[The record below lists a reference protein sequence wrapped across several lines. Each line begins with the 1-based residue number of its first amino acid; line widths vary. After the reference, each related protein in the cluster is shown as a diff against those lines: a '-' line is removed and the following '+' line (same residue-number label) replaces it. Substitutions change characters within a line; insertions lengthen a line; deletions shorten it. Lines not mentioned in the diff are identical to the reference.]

1 MNTQKHYNTL
11 TVTENVLKIVENWF
25 KAEKLGDKNARSRA
39 AYGLSEFLI
48 ETDDGSYTLRSND
61 FNGKSETMHTY
72 HGAITESIEK
82 YVRPSKLKEKM
93 AEGKDLHVLDI
104 CSGLGYHS
112 AACIEFLNDSLN
124 DKNLND
130 DNKSEH
136 PLIKDHPK
144 IYPKIRIDMV
154 EISIETIAANL
165 LIPSP
170 VKSHEIIKKAVENKL
185 YDEGFLKFKF
195 QDEFQLQDEFKK
207 SDVLNKNILENLKIN
222 ENSGIINE
230 NHEIKG
236 VQDKT
241 CKDKI
246 CKKPEIKENWDKPC
260 KTYETKEKLD
270 KISKNLDINIYCED
284 ARNLIKKIVK
294 THDKSKNQVNEHD
307 YGENCGN
314 YDAIFLAPF
323 SPSKSPE
330 LCTVEFFKAL
340 KTIIKEDGMILTYT
354 SAAPVRFALIEA
366 GFHLGEGPRFGRTGG
381 TIASPSL
388 QNIDIPLTMKDERMI
403 ALSDAGVPFRDH
415 ELNSSGFEIA
425 EKRANKRKI
434 VRGSSKFA
442 SSVKTPLYLGREDI
456 DDPRLKRRVLKNIAK
471 LGFKELNC
479 EKLKYIICPQF
490 DSCICGSNCQK
501 IENSR
506 DRVKEMVKRLSELV
520 E

>member
-39 AYGLSEFLI
+39 AYELSEFLI
-48 ETDDGSYTLRSND
+48 ETGDGSYTLRSND

-82 YVRPSKLKEKM
+82 YVKPSKLNEKM
-93 AEGKDLHVLDI
+93 AEGRDLHVLDI

-112 AACIEFLNDSLN
+112 AACIEFLNDCLN
-124 DKNLND
+124 DNNLNNE
-130 DNKSEH
+130 NKSEH
-136 PLIKDHPK
+136 LSIKDHLK
-144 IYPKIRIDMV
+144 VHYPKIRIDMV

-170 VKSHEIIKKAVENKL
+170 VKSHELIKKAVETKL
-185 YDEGFLKFKF
+185 CDEGFLRFKF
-195 QDEFQLQDEFKK
+195 QEEFQLQDEFKK
-207 SDVLNKNILENLKIN
+207 VNVLDKSIPENLKIN
-222 ENSGIINE
+222 EDIIDE
-230 NHEIKG
+230 NHEIKESP
-236 VQDKT
+236 DET
-241 CKDKI
+241 CKKL
-246 CKKPEIKENWDKPC
+246 EIKETPG
-260 KTYETKEKLD
+260 KTCTKYEVKEKPD

-284 ARNLIKKIVK
+284 ARDLIKKIVK
-294 THDKSKNQVNEHD
+294 THDKSKNHTNEHD

-340 KTIIKEDGMILTYT
+340 KTTLKEDGMLLTYT
-354 SAAPVRFALIEA
+354 SSAPVRFALIEA
-366 GFHLGEGPRFGRTGG
+366 GFHVGEGPRFGRTGG

-388 QNIDIPLTMKDERMI
+388 QNIETPLSIKDERMI
-403 ALSDAGVPFRDH
+403 ALSDAGLPFRDH
-415 ELNSSGFEIA
+415 ELNSSGLEIA
-425 EKRANKRKI
+425 EKRANKRKT

-442 SSVKTPLYLGREDI
+442 SSVKTPMYLGKKMEDI
-456 DDPRLKRRVLKNIAK
+456 DDPRLKRRVLKNIEK
-471 LGFKELNC
+471 LGFEELNC

>member
-39 AYGLSEFLI
+39 AYELNEFLI
-48 ETDDGSYTLRSND
+48 ETDDGSYTLRSDD
-61 FNGKSETMHTY
+61 FNGKSETMHTH

-82 YVRPSKLKEKM
+82 YVKPSKLKEKM
-93 AEGKDLHVLDI
+93 ADGRNLHVLDI

-124 DKNLND
+124 DRNLNNE
-130 DNKSEH
+130 NKSEH

-185 YDEGFLKFKF
+185 YDEGVLKFKF

-207 SDVLNKNILENLKIN
+207 SDVLNKNIPENLKIS
-222 ENSGIINE
+222 ENSDIINE
-230 NHEIKG
+230 
-236 VQDKT
+236 
-241 CKDKI
+241 
-246 CKKPEIKENWDKPC
+246 KPEIKETQNKIC
-260 KTYETKEKLD
+260 KKYEAKEKPD

-284 ARNLIKKIVK
+284 ARDLIKKIVK

-307 YGENCGN
+307 YGENCEN

-330 LCTVEFFKAL
+330 LCTVEFFNAL
-340 KTIIKEDGMILTYT
+340 KTILKEDGMILTYT
-354 SAAPVRFALIEA
+354 SAAPVRSGLIEV
-366 GFHLGEGPRFGRTGG
+366 GFHVGEGPRFGRTGG

-388 QNIDIPLTMKDERMI
+388 QNIDTPLSMKDERMI
-403 ALSDAGVPFRDH
+403 ALSDAGLPFRDH

-442 SSVKTPLYLGREDI
+442 SSVKTPLYLGRNMEDI
-456 DDPRLKRRVLKNIAK
+456 DDPRLKRRVLKNVKK
-471 LGFKELNC
+471 LGFEELNC

-501 IENSR
+501 IANSR